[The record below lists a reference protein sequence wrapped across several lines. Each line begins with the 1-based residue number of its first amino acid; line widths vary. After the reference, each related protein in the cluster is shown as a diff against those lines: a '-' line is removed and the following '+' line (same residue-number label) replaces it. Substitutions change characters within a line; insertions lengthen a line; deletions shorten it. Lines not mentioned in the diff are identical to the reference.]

1 MLPELGRQVVAS
13 SAEEPRA
20 EVDAWNAFVDGLR
33 TAGEQLASDSA
44 GLPESER
51 ADGYRALLRGLSN
64 QLGRFEVDR
73 DKPELVA
80 FNGWRQKF
88 LMDNPDF
95 RYWVADIRPD
105 GRYRIRGNRGDAAY
119 VSITVYGTGENGA
132 QATARIDSD
141 TMAFG
146 ADGGYELTVGG
157 DRPPAGDWLDL
168 PERATVVWVR
178 HFHDGVQTERP
189 GWCGIEPVEVPPI
202 PAPIESVRF
211 GKQLSKASAVI
222 THLPR
227 IWNAA
232 ASADHQTP
240 NQLRHW
246 SEMTGGAVFTE
257 PAIQYVR
264 GGWQL
269 EPDEALLIEGDLV
282 PCRYWNILAYSR
294 FLNSLDYRHRQVS
307 YTGATAHLDGGRYR
321 FVVSATDPGPA
332 AGDWIDSEGRAF
344 GIVVMRFLQPEQ
356 QPALPSTRVVRIAD
370 LAER

>member
-1 MLPELGRQVVAS
+1 MTAPDEGLAD
-13 SAEEPRA
+13 EPRA
-20 EVDAWNAFVDGLR
+20 EVAAWSAFVDGLR
-33 TAGEQLASDSA
+33 TAGEQLAIDTA
-44 GLPESER
+44 NLPGSER
-51 ADGYRALLRGLSN
+51 ADGFRALLRALSN

-73 DKPELVA
+73 DKPEFVA

-95 RYWVADIRPD
+95 RYWVADIRSD

-119 VSITVYGTGENGA
+119 VSITVYGAGGSGA

-141 TMAFG
+141 AITFD
-146 ADGGYELTVGG
+146 ADGAYEVTVGG
-157 DRPPAGDWLDL
+157 DRPTSGDCLAL

-178 HFHDGVQTERP
+178 HFHDDVQTEQP
-189 GWCGIEPVEVPPI
+189 GWCAIEPVESPPI
-202 PAPIESVRF
+202 PAPTDPARF
-211 GKQLSKASAVI
+211 GKHLSKASAAI
-222 THLPR
+222 LHLPR

-232 ASADHQTP
+232 AAADRTAP

-246 SEMTGGAVFTE
+246 TEMTGGAVFTE
-257 PAIQYVR
+257 PAIHYVR

-269 EPDEALLIEGDLV
+269 DPGEALLIEGELV

-294 FLNSLDYRHRQVS
+294 FLNSLDYRHRRVS
-307 YTGATAHLDGGRYR
+307 YTGATANLDGGRYR

-332 AGDWIDSEGRAF
+332 AGDWIDSEGRSF

-356 QPALPSTRVVRIAD
+356 QPVVPSTRVVRLAD
-370 LAER
+370 LAGRS